1 MRNKNGQKIKNTLK
15 TPKADPA
22 VRALRKKV
30 QHGVTLVELTIVLV
44 IIGIIIAVLYTQI
57 GGSDTDRVRANSLYQ
72 HAKLVALAADSQQQ
86 LLGCY
91 ALDARGLFEQVNF
104 TVSGGNSCGTN
115 PQLSTPFSGPYIKG
129 VVTDGDNGIRL
140 DDIAVG
146 ARGNITIAAGADPV
160 LGTNVYY
167 ELSGVNNIVAGLI
180 YQACSKSVEIVVD
193 LPTGATESEPCIYSE
208 ADSGNTFG
216 YFIGN
221 YTP

>member
-115 PQLSTPFSGPYIKG
+115 PQLSTP
-129 VVTDGDNGIRL
+129 V
-140 DDIAVG
+140 
-146 ARGNITIAAGADPV
+146 
-160 LGTNVYY
+160 
-167 ELSGVNNIVAGLI
+167 
-180 YQACSKSVEIVVD
+180 
-193 LPTGATESEPCIYSE
+193 
-208 ADSGNTFG
+208 
-216 YFIGN
+216 
-221 YTP
+221 